1 MDEVLD
7 EHLIVHDCKV
17 LICSL
22 AFMNFLA
29 SWIYSLKFHYY
40 YEPMA
45 SKYAADVFFFVFH
58 TGRRTK
64 AAYLLLICKT
74 RSP

>member
-45 SKYAADVFFFVFH
+45 SKYAADVFFFCFPY
-58 TGRRTK
+58 RQK
-64 AAYLLLICKT
+64 DQSCLFAAYL
-74 RSP
+74 